1 MKRTSNIAIALSVIV
16 GTVLMTACGGGGSET
31 SSSTSSTAS
40 TLTGTVPGTLIE
52 AFGSDGSYKKVNSTN
67 NGTTKHP
74 FSIKL
79 SNSVNYHLVMTTNED
94 NNATRVITPIGFVDS
109 TGTKSTL
116 FKPTKDVNLGNIALK
131 LSRADI
137 TDANGDGVSDRSYDI
152 SISNGI
158 TPVQDTNDV
167 LDKNRDGIVD
177 AYEDSNGDGK
187 FNKEEPYQINS
198 NDLDRDGVINS
209 KDVDID
215 NDGLKNSID
224 SDIDNDGI
232 LNSSD
237 SDNDNNGYDDK
248 STASGNDEGLHENNQ
263 NEITSERG
271 ELNDSDD

>member
-1 MKRTSNIAIALSVIV
+1 MKRNQIILS
-16 GTVLMTACGGGGSET
+16 LMVMPLLVACGGGSG
-31 SSSTSSTAS
+31 SSTSNNNTPLATTSTIK
-40 TLTGTVPGTLIE
+40 GTVPGTLIE
-52 AFGSDGSYKKVNSTN
+52 AFGSDGSYKKVKSIN

-74 FSIKL
+74 FSITL
-79 SNSVNYHLVMTTNED
+79 STKVNYHLVMTTNED

-116 FKPTKDVNLGNIALK
+116 FKPTQDIDLGNVALK

-152 SISNGI
+152 TISNGI
-158 TPVQDTNDV
+158 TPVQGTNDI

-215 NDGLKNSID
+215 NDGFKNSVD
-224 SDIDNDGI
+224 PDIDNDGI
-232 LNSSD
+232 LNAND
-237 SDNDNNGYDDK
+237 RDNDNNGFDDR
-248 STASGNDEGLHENNQ
+248 STASGNNEGLHENNQ

-271 ELNDSDD
+271 ELNDSDRN